1 MGYHPATKKICAL
14 ITSMLCLPIFISANV
29 YEGSIDKYSIWITF
43 DSQTPDGI
51 INGTYFYCS
60 TGRDIQLEG
69 TKNGSVISFTE
80 SDKNGNVTGKFS
92 LTIKGIEL
100 SGTWI
105 NGNGKKKFA
114 VKACESTLE
123 KMKDAQHEAQLD
135 IQDKEMLN
143 KEYPKEDDMTR
154 SVIYEYKSKYIRSVR
169 FFAEYTGGPYPSSQS
184 IIKVYNSLTGQTIN
198 FWDEIEPAIIAEVK
212 AYLQVET
219 QKKFIEWRA
228 GYPDSEWVNIFKTE
242 SLDKIFTIKNADT
255 IMTEFII
262 DSEGV
267 KLGRCFLFDFPHV
280 IQAMD
285 FCDYVLFSPEYL
297 KKILKSNSILLTLVK
312 Q

>member
-114 VKACESTLE
+114 VKACESTTY
-123 KMKDAQHEAQLD
+123 
-135 IQDKEMLN
+135 IQN
-143 KEYPKEDDMTR
+143 GT
-154 SVIYEYKSKYIRSVR
+154 V
-169 FFAEYTGGPYPSSQS
+169 
-184 IIKVYNSLTGQTIN
+184 
-198 FWDEIEPAIIAEVK
+198 
-212 AYLQVET
+212 
-219 QKKFIEWRA
+219 
-228 GYPDSEWVNIFKTE
+228 
-242 SLDKIFTIKNADT
+242 TIKNKIEASMGQNDNEWT
-255 IMTEFII
+255 QKGSTLSHQSAMKEFKLTEK
-262 DSEGV
+262 E
-267 KLGRCFLFDFPHV
+267 LFDAARQGELQYRENNIYGNPFLRLLRSEV
-280 IQAMD
+280 ER
-285 FCDYVLFSPEYL
+285 YVKQKYGSAVLKEEKTKNELRNLDKELRKL
-297 KKILKSNSILLTLVK
+297 KKRIVEIENRKKELERIAKI
-312 Q
+312 